1 MKSWIERALRRLP
14 GYRQEHPLAHRLTIY
29 VLACSLG
36 FALLSTA
43 LQLGIEYRREMQLI
57 DQRLELIRSGY
68 LASLAR
74 SLWDVDDDQ
83 LRLQMQG
90 ILYFPDVSAL
100 RLEGVGAATA
110 MEMRLRPQVSHVSTR
125 EQVFELRYAAP
136 EGMRELGRLVVQI
149 DLDAVLGRLAWS
161 GVTIFLSQTLTI
173 LMIAGVLVVIFQ
185 WLVTRHLESMAR
197 YARQLGEGQLDAPL
211 SLSRASRVPAD
222 ELDAVVA
229 ALNDMRLA
237 IRQEIG
243 RRQRAH
249 EQLAFSRDQ
258 LKDKVDKR
266 TRSLRAAKEAAE
278 SANRAKSQFLATMSH
293 EIRTPMNGMLGM
305 IQLLRQ
311 RPLTAASGAQLE
323 VLHQSGESLLAT
335 LNQILDYARLE
346 EGTYLP
352 EALDFSL
359 RQLVDG
365 QLLLLDAA
373 ARQKGLTLRAGVAE
387 GLPDAYCGSVG
398 GLRQVL
404 GNLLSNAIKFT
415 ATGRV
420 ALRVQ
425 PAVARGVGW
434 LRFEVEDSGIG
445 IEPQQKDRIFE
456 RFTQA
461 DESITRRFGGT
472 GLGLA
477 ICRKLVEGMGG
488 VLDVDSTPGAGSRF
502 WFEVPLQACSARAAG
517 DSPERVVEGVDALE
531 GPSHSELAI
540 ADGRSL
546 SLLLVEDVAINRQV
560 LTGLLENAGHL
571 VFTAEDGRGALALC
585 RQQGFDVILM
595 DMHLPG
601 MSGAEVS
608 RCIRGEAGKPASP
621 DKLNAATPIVALTA
635 SVAPEDIRHYLD
647 SGMDAV
653 VAKPIRLERL
663 RQVLAEVLNV
673 PVVPVEAE
681 AAVPASAGT
690 VNTRLLATHAGVFG
704 RSRLLALLAL
714 LAQMVEQAGDL
725 RAQLAEM
732 LRTGDLYE
740 AEGIAHKLAGSCEL
754 LGLDAS
760 GRSLRVME
768 KTAAADDLA
777 ACRDEWQSFGAVF
790 ECELATARE
799 FAAAIRPG

>member
-1 MKSWIERALRRLP
+1 MSIKSWVERARGRLP
-14 GYRQEHPLAHRLTIY
+14 GYRQEHPLAHRLTIF
-29 VLACSLG
+29 VLVCSLG

-43 LQLGIEYRREMQLI
+43 LQLGIEYRREMHLI
-57 DQRLELIRSGY
+57 EQRFELIRSGY

-74 SLWDVDDDQ
+74 SLWDVDDEQ

-90 ILYFPDVSAL
+90 ILYFPDVSAVQ
-100 RLEGVGAATA
+100 LEGVDAGVVV
-110 MEMRLRPQVSHVSTR
+110 EMRQGPPLSAVSTR
-125 EQVFELRYAAP
+125 DQVFVLRYAAP
-136 EGMRELGRLVVQI
+136 EGLRELGRLVVQV

-211 SLSRASRVPAD
+211 RLARASSVPPD

-229 ALNDMRLA
+229 ALNDMRVA
-237 IRQEIG
+237 IQQDIG

-258 LKDKVDKR
+258 LKDKVHKR

-311 RPLTAASGAQLE
+311 RPLAAENAARLE
-323 VLHQSGESLLAT
+323 VLHQSGEALLAT
-335 LNQILDYARLE
+335 LNQVLDYARLE
-346 EGTYLP
+346 EGAYLP
-352 EALDFSL
+352 ETLRFSL
-359 RQLVDG
+359 RQLVHG
-365 QLLLLDAA
+365 QLQLLDAA
-373 ARQKGLTLRAGVAE
+373 ARQKGLVLQAE
-387 GLPDAYCGSVG
+387 LAPDLPDTYCGSVG

-404 GNLLSNAIKFT
+404 GNLLSNAVKFT
-415 ATGRV
+415 AAGRV
-420 ALRVQ
+420 IVRVQ
-425 PAVARGVGW
+425 SSSTQGLER

-445 IEPQQKDRIFE
+445 IEPQQQDRIFE

-488 VLDVDSTPGAGSRF
+488 VLEVDSTPAVGSRF
-502 WFEVPLQACSARAAG
+502 WFEVPLVACPDPGSGEVLAGGEGDVQAGAAR
-517 DSPERVVEGVDALE
+517 
-531 GPSHSELAI
+531 SEEVI
-540 ADGRSL
+540 ADAHSL
-546 SLLLVEDVAINRQV
+546 SLLLVEDVAINREV
-560 LTGLLENAGHL
+560 LSGLLESAGHL
-571 VFTAEDGRGALALC
+571 VFTAEDGQGALALC

-601 MSGAEVS
+601 MSGAEVA
-608 RCIRGEAGKPASP
+608 RCIRAESASSGN
-621 DKLNAATPIVALTA
+621 LNSATPIVALTA
-635 SVAPEDIRHYLD
+635 SVAQEDIRHYLD

-663 RQVLAEVLNV
+663 RQVLAEAVHAPAPV
-673 PVVPVEAE
+673 PVPESE
-681 AAVPASAGT
+681 RAALAPAQGGS
-690 VNTRLLATHAGVFG
+690 VNTRLLATHASVFG
-704 RSRLLALLAL
+704 RSRLLALLE
-714 LAQMVEQAGDL
+714 QMMGQAGEL

-732 LRTGDLYE
+732 LRTEDLYE
-740 AEGIAHKLAGSCEL
+740 AEAIAHKLAGSCEL

-760 GRSLRVME
+760 ARRLRAIE
-768 KTAAADDLA
+768 KTAAADDLL
-777 ACRDEWQSFGAVF
+777 ACRALWEPFDTDF
-790 ECELATARE
+790 EAELAAARE
-799 FAAAIRPG
+799 FAEGMRAG

>member
-1 MKSWIERALRRLP
+1 MSMKSWIERTLGRLP

-43 LQLGIEYRREMQLI
+43 LQLGIEYRSEMRLI
-57 DQRLELIRSGY
+57 DQRFELIRSGY
-68 LASLAR
+68 LASLGR
-74 SLWDVDDDQ
+74 SLWDVDDEQ

-90 ILYFPDVSAL
+90 ILYFPDVSAV
-100 RLEGVGAATA
+100 RLEGVGTAAT
-110 MEMRLRPQVSHVSTR
+110 MEMRQGPPLSAVSTR
-125 EQVFELRYAAP
+125 DQVFVLRYAAP
-136 EGMRELGRLVVQI
+136 EGLRELGRLVVQI

-211 SLSRASRVPAD
+211 SLARASSVPAD
-222 ELDAVVA
+222 ELDAVVT
-229 ALNDMRLA
+229 ALNDMRVA
-237 IRQEIG
+237 IQQDIN

-258 LKDKVDKR
+258 LKDKVHKR

-311 RPLTAASGAQLE
+311 RPLAAENIGRLE

-335 LNQILDYARLE
+335 LNQVLDYARLE
-346 EGTYLP
+346 EGAYLP
-352 EALDFSL
+352 ETLSFSL
-359 RQLVDG
+359 RQMVHG
-365 QLLLLDAA
+365 QLLLLDAS
-373 ARQKGLTLRAGVAE
+373 ARQKGLVLQAE
-387 GLPDAYCGSVG
+387 LAPDLPDAYCGSVG

-404 GNLLSNAIKFT
+404 GNLLSNAVKFT
-415 ATGRV
+415 AAGRV
-420 ALRVQ
+420 TVRVQ
-425 PAVARGVGW
+425 PGSTHGLER

-445 IEPQQKDRIFE
+445 IEAQQKERVFE

-488 VLDVDSTPGAGSRF
+488 VLDVDSTPGVGSRF
-502 WFEVPLQACSARAAG
+502 WFEVPLPVCSAPASGESLAAG
-517 DSPERVVEGVDALE
+517 EGDVQMGAARSERVITDA
-531 GPSHSELAI
+531 H
-540 ADGRSL
+540 SL
-546 SLLLVEDVAINRQV
+546 SLLLVEDVAINREV
-560 LTGLLENAGHL
+560 LTGLLESAGHL
-571 VFTAEDGRGALALC
+571 VFTAEDGQCALELC

-601 MSGAEVS
+601 MSGAEVA
-608 RCIRGEAGKPASP
+608 RCIRAEPGTSGN
-621 DKLNAATPIVALTA
+621 LNSSTPIVALTA

-663 RQVLAEVLNV
+663 RQALAEVVHAPGLA
-673 PVVPVEAE
+673 PVLASESTV
-681 AAVPASAGT
+681 AAPAQGGT
-690 VNTRLLATHAGVFG
+690 VNTRLLATHASVFG
-704 RSRLLALLAL
+704 RSRLLALLE
-714 LAQMVEQAGDL
+714 QMMGQAGEL
-725 RAQLAEM
+725 RTQLAEM
-732 LRTGDLYE
+732 LRTEDLYE
-740 AEGIAHKLAGSCEL
+740 AEAIAHKLAGSCEL

-760 GRSLRVME
+760 GRSLRMME
-768 KTAAADDLA
+768 KMAAADDLL
-777 ACRDEWQSFGAVF
+777 ACREQWQQFDAGF
-790 ECELATARE
+790 EGELAAARE
-799 FAAAIRPG
+799 FAERTRVG

>member
-1 MKSWIERALRRLP
+1 MSMKSWIERALGRLP

-43 LQLGIEYRREMQLI
+43 LQLGIEYRSEMRLI
-57 DQRLELIRSGY
+57 DQRFELIRSGY
-68 LASLAR
+68 VASLAR
-74 SLWDVDDDQ
+74 SLWDVDDEQ

-90 ILYFPDVSAL
+90 ILYFPDVSAV
-100 RLEGVGAATA
+100 RLEGVGAAAT
-110 MEMRLRPQVSHVSTR
+110 MEMRLGPPRTAGATR
-125 EQVFELRYAAP
+125 DQVFVLRYAAP
-136 EGMRELGRLVVQI
+136 EGLRELGRLVVQI

-173 LMIAGVLVVIFQ
+173 LMISGVLVVIFQ

-211 SLSRASRVPAD
+211 SLARASSVPAD
-222 ELDAVVA
+222 ELDAVVT
-229 ALNDMRLA
+229 ALNDMRVA
-237 IRQEIG
+237 IQQDIN

-266 TRSLRAAKEAAE
+266 TRSLRAAKETAE

-311 RPLTAASGAQLE
+311 RPLAAENIGRLE

-335 LNQILDYARLE
+335 LNQVLDYARLE
-346 EGTYLP
+346 EGAYLP
-352 EALDFSL
+352 ETLSFSL
-359 RQLVDG
+359 RQMVHG
-365 QLLLLDAA
+365 QLLLLDAS
-373 ARQKGLTLRAGVAE
+373 ARQKGLVLQAE
-387 GLPDAYCGSVG
+387 LAPDLPDAYCGSVG

-404 GNLLSNAIKFT
+404 GNLLSNAVKFT
-415 ATGRV
+415 AAGRV
-420 ALRVQ
+420 TVRVQ
-425 PAVARGVGW
+425 PGRTHGLER
-434 LRFEVEDSGIG
+434 LRFEVEDSGMG
-445 IEPQQKDRIFE
+445 IEAQQKERVFE

-488 VLDVDSTPGAGSRF
+488 VLDVDSAPGVGSCF
-502 WFEVPLQACSARAAG
+502 WFEVPLAACPDAGSGEVLVAGEGDVQAGAARSAQ
-517 DSPERVVEGVDALE
+517 V
-531 GPSHSELAI
+531 I
-540 ADGRSL
+540 ADAHSL
-546 SLLLVEDVAINRQV
+546 SLLLVEDVVINREV
-560 LTGLLENAGHL
+560 LTGLLESAGHL
-571 VFTAEDGRGALALC
+571 VFTAEDGQGALALC

-595 DMHLPG
+595 DMHRPG
-601 MSGAEVS
+601 MSGAEVA
-608 RCIRGEAGKPASP
+608 RCIRAEPGTSGN
-621 DKLNAATPIVALTA
+621 LNSSTPIVALTA

-663 RQVLAEVLNV
+663 RQVLAEVVHAPV
-673 PVVPVEAE
+673 PVPVPESE
-681 AAVPASAGT
+681 RAAVALAHGGS
-690 VNTRLLATHAGVFG
+690 VNTRLLATHASVFG
-704 RSRLLALLAL
+704 RSRLLSL
-714 LAQMVEQAGDL
+714 LAQMKEQGGGA

-732 LRTGDLYE
+732 LRTEDLYE
-740 AEGIAHKLAGSCEL
+740 AEAIAHKLAGSCEL

-760 GRSLRVME
+760 GRRLRAIE
-768 KTAAADDLA
+768 KTAAADDLL
-777 ACRDEWQSFGAVF
+777 ACRALWEPFDTDF
-790 ECELATARE
+790 EAELAAARE
-799 FAAAIRPG
+799 FAEGMRAG

>member
-1 MKSWIERALRRLP
+1 MKGWIERVLRRLP
-14 GYRQEHPLAHRLTIY
+14 GYRQEHPLAHRLTMY
-29 VLACSLG
+29 VLVCSLG

-43 LQLGIEYRREMQLI
+43 LQLGIEYRREMRLI
-57 DQRLELIRSGY
+57 EQRLELIRTGY
-68 LASLAR
+68 VASLAR
-74 SLWDVDDDQ
+74 SLWDVDDEQ

-100 RLEGVGAATA
+100 RLEGTEATGVSA
-110 MEMRLRPQVSHVSTR
+110 MRLPGQAPRVSTR
-125 EQVFELRYAAP
+125 EHAFILSHAAP
-136 EGMRELGRLVVQI
+136 EGVRELGRLVVQI

-161 GVTIFLSQTLTI
+161 GVTIFLSQTLTL

-211 SLSRASRVPAD
+211 TLARAPAKTPD

-258 LKDKVDKR
+258 LKDRVEKR

-278 SANRAKSQFLATMSH
+278 AANRAKSQFLATMSH

-311 RPLTAASGAQLE
+311 RPLPASVGAELE

-335 LNQILDYARLE
+335 LNHVLDYARLE
-346 EGTYLP
+346 EGAYLP
-352 EALDFSL
+352 ESVGFSL

-365 QLLLLDAA
+365 QLRLVDAA
-373 ARQKGLTLRAGVAE
+373 ARQKGLALVAE
-387 GLPDAYCGSVG
+387 VEEALPDAWCGSVG
-398 GLRQVL
+398 GLRQVIA
-404 GNLLSNAIKFT
+404 NLLSNAIKFT
-415 ATGRV
+415 PAGQVTLRVHLAPGEATGR
-420 ALRVQ
+420 
-425 PAVARGVGW
+425 

-445 IEPQQKDRIFE
+445 IDAAQIERIFD

-488 VLDVDSTPGAGSRF
+488 TLDVSSTAGVGSRF
-502 WFEVPLQACSARAAG
+502 WFDVPLQRAAV
-517 DSPERVVEGVDALE
+517 ERTTGSESVVDGMRDDA
-531 GPSHSELAI
+531 A
-540 ADGRSL
+540 ADGPSL

-560 LTGLLENAGHL
+560 LVGLLENAGHL
-571 VFTAEDGRGALALC
+571 VFSAEDGVQALEMC
-585 RQQGFDVILM
+585 RQQGFDAILM

-608 RCIRGEAGKPASP
+608 RRIRCDADS
-621 DKLNAATPIVALTA
+621 LNAGAPIVALTA
-635 SVAPEDIRHYLD
+635 SVAPEDVRHYLD

-653 VAKPIRLERL
+653 VAKPIRLDNL
-663 RQVLAEVLNV
+663 RQTLTK
-673 PVVPVEAE
+673 VVRGQCA
-681 AAVPASAGT
+681 PALVSAPLQDGPLDG
-690 VNTRLLATHAGVFG
+690 RLLAMHASVFG
-704 RSRLLALLAL
+704 PARLLAM
-714 LAQMVEQAGDL
+714 LAQLAVQAESGA
-725 RAQLAEM
+725 AQLAEA
-732 LRTGDLYE
+732 LQREDLYE
-740 AEGIAHKLAGSCEL
+740 AEAVAHRLAGACEL
-754 LGLDAS
+754 LGLGEC
-760 GRSLRVME
+760 GRILRALE
-768 KTAAADDLA
+768 RTAAADDLS
-777 ACRDEWQSFGAVF
+777 ACRSLLEQFN
-790 ECELATARE
+790 ARIE
-799 FAAAIRPG
+799 PDIAAARDYAAAMAPA

>member
-1 MKSWIERALRRLP
+1 MKGWIERALRRLP
-14 GYRQEHPLAHRLTIY
+14 GYRQEHPLAHRLTMY
-29 VLACSLG
+29 VLVCSLG

-43 LQLGIEYRREMQLI
+43 LQLGIEYRREMRLI
-57 DQRLELIRSGY
+57 EQRLELIRSGY
-68 LASLAR
+68 VASLAR
-74 SLWDVDDDQ
+74 SLWDVDDAQ

-100 RLEGVGAATA
+100 RLEGTEAAGVT
-110 MEMRLRPQVSHVSTR
+110 EMRLPGQTSRVATR
-125 EQVFELRYAAP
+125 EHAFVLSHAAP
-136 EGMRELGRLVVQI
+136 EGVRELGRLVVQI

-161 GVTIFLSQTLTI
+161 GLTIFLSQTLTL

-211 SLSRASRVPAD
+211 ALARAPGQTPD

-258 LKDKVDKR
+258 LKDRVEKR

-278 SANRAKSQFLATMSH
+278 AANRAKSQFLATMSH

-311 RPLTAASGAQLE
+311 RPLPAPVRAELE

-335 LNQILDYARLE
+335 LNHVLDYARLE
-346 EGTYLP
+346 EGAYLP
-352 EALDFSL
+352 ESVDFSL

-365 QLLLLDAA
+365 QLRLVDAA
-373 ARQKGLTLRAGVAE
+373 ARQKGLTLVAE
-387 GLPDAYCGSVG
+387 VADSLPDAWCGSVG
-398 GLRQVL
+398 GLRQVIA
-404 GNLLSNAIKFT
+404 NLLSNAIKFT
-415 ATGRV
+415 ATGPV
-420 ALRVQ
+420 TLRVRQ
-425 PAVARGVGW
+425 APGQAAGW
-434 LRFEVEDSGIG
+434 LRFEVEDHGIG
-445 IEPQQKDRIFE
+445 IDAAQIERIFD

-488 VLDVDSTPGAGSRF
+488 TLEVSSTAGVGSRF
-502 WFEVPLQACSARAAG
+502 WFDVPLQRAAVERPTAAEIVVDGMG
-517 DSPERVVEGVDALE
+517 DA
-531 GPSHSELAI
+531 AA
-540 ADGRSL
+540 ADWPSL

-560 LTGLLENAGHL
+560 LVGLLENAGHL
-571 VFTAEDGRGALALC
+571 VFGAEDGVQALEMC
-585 RQQGFDVILM
+585 RQQGFDAILM

-608 RCIRGEAGKPASP
+608 RRIRGEAHG
-621 DKLNAATPIVALTA
+621 LNAGTPIVALTA

-653 VAKPIRLERL
+653 VAKPIRLDNL
-663 RQVLAEVLNV
+663 RQTLTEVLRGQSA
-673 PVVPVEAE
+673 PAL
-681 AAVPASAGT
+681 ASAPVPGGMLDG
-690 VNTRLLATHAGVFG
+690 RLLAMHASVFG
-704 RSRLLALLAL
+704 RARLLALLAQ
-714 LAQMVEQAGDL
+714 LAAQAESGS
-725 RAQLAEM
+725 AQLAEA
-732 LRTGDLYE
+732 LQREDLYE
-740 AEGIAHKLAGSCEL
+740 AEAVAHKLAGSCEL
-754 LGLDAS
+754 LGLDEC
-760 GRSLRVME
+760 GRSLRALE
-768 KTAAADDLA
+768 KKAAADDLS
-777 ACRDEWQSFGAVF
+777 ACRGL
-790 ECELATARE
+790 LAQFNARIGPDM
-799 FAAAIRPG
+799 AAARDYAAAVAPA

>member
-1 MKSWIERALRRLP
+1 MKGWIERALGRLP

-43 LQLGIEYRREMQLI
+43 LQLGIEYRSEMRLI
-57 DQRLELIRSGY
+57 DQRFELIRSGY
-68 LASLAR
+68 VASLAR
-74 SLWDVDDDQ
+74 SLWDVDDEQ

-90 ILYFPDVSAL
+90 ILYFPDVSAV
-100 RLEGVGAATA
+100 RLEGTDAATA
-110 MEMRLRPQVSHVSTR
+110 MEMRLSPQGSPGATR
-125 EQVFELRYAAP
+125 DQIFALRHAAP
-136 EGMRELGRLVVQI
+136 EGMRELGRLVVQV
-149 DLDAVLGRLAWS
+149 DLDAVLGRLAWN
-161 GVTIFLSQTLTI
+161 GVTIFLSQTFTI

-197 YARQLGEGQLDAPL
+197 YARQLGEGRLDAPL
-211 SLSRASRVPAD
+211 RLARAASIPPD

-229 ALNDMRLA
+229 ALNDMRVA
-237 IRQEIG
+237 IQQDIN

-311 RPLTAASGAQLE
+311 RPLATENIGRLE

-335 LNQILDYARLE
+335 LNQVLDYARLE
-346 EGTYLP
+346 EEAYLP
-352 EALDFSL
+352 ETLSFSL
-359 RQLVDG
+359 RQLVEG
-365 QLLLLDAA
+365 QLLLHDAA
-373 ARQKGLTLRAGVAE
+373 ARQKGLLLQAE
-387 GLPDAYCGSVG
+387 IAQDLPDTYRGSVG

-404 GNLLSNAIKFT
+404 GNLLSNAVKFT
-415 ATGRV
+415 AAGRV
-420 ALRVQ
+420 IVRVRAIRMQ
-425 PAVARGVGW
+425 DQSG

-445 IEPQQKDRIFE
+445 IEPQQKERVFE

-488 VLDVDSTPGAGSRF
+488 VLDVDSTPGVGSRF
-502 WFEVPLQACSARAAG
+502 WFEVPLVACPDAGAGAVLVAGEDAVQAGAARHEEVLA
-517 DSPERVVEGVDALE
+517 DA
-531 GPSHSELAI
+531 H
-540 ADGRSL
+540 SL
-546 SLLLVEDVAINRQV
+546 SLLLVEDVAINREV
-560 LTGLLENAGHL
+560 LSGLLESAGHL
-571 VFTAEDGRGALALC
+571 VFTAEDGQGALVLC

-601 MSGAEVS
+601 MSGAEVA
-608 RCIRGEAGKPASP
+608 RCIRAEPASSGN
-621 DKLNAATPIVALTA
+621 LNSATPIVALTA

-663 RQVLAEVLNV
+663 RRVLAEVV
-673 PVVPVEAE
+673 HAP
-681 AAVPASAGT
+681 VPAPVSGSERAVAAPAQGGS
-690 VNTRLLATHAGVFG
+690 VNTRLLATHASVFG
-704 RSRLLALLAL
+704 RSRLLALLE
-714 LAQMVEQAGDL
+714 QMMEQAGDL
-725 RAQLAEM
+725 RTQLAEM
-732 LRTGDLYE
+732 LRAEDLYE
-740 AEGIAHKLAGSCEL
+740 TEAIAHKLAGSCEL

-760 GRSLRVME
+760 GRSLRAME
-768 KTAAADDLA
+768 RMAAADELLACRAQWQQFDAGFEAELA
-777 ACRDEWQSFGAVF
+777 A
-790 ECELATARE
+790 ARE
-799 FAAAIRPG
+799 FAARTRPG

>member
-1 MKSWIERALRRLP
+1 MSMKSWIERALGRLP

-43 LQLGIEYRREMQLI
+43 LQLGIEYRSEMRLI
-57 DQRLELIRSGY
+57 DQRFELIRSGY
-68 LASLAR
+68 LASLGR
-74 SLWDVDDDQ
+74 SLWDVDDEQ

-90 ILYFPDVSAL
+90 ILYFPDVSAV
-100 RLEGVGAATA
+100 RLEGVGAAAT
-110 MEMRLRPQVSHVSTR
+110 MEMRLGPPRTAGATR
-125 EQVFELRYAAP
+125 DQVFVLRYAAP
-136 EGMRELGRLVVQI
+136 EGLRELGRLVVQI

-211 SLSRASRVPAD
+211 SLARASSVPAD
-222 ELDAVVA
+222 ELDAVVT
-229 ALNDMRLA
+229 ALNDMRVA
-237 IRQEIG
+237 IQQDIN

-258 LKDKVDKR
+258 LKDKVHKR

-311 RPLTAASGAQLE
+311 RPLAAENIGRLE

-335 LNQILDYARLE
+335 LNQVLDYARLE
-346 EGTYLP
+346 EGAYLP
-352 EALDFSL
+352 ETLSFSL
-359 RQLVDG
+359 RQMVHG
-365 QLLLLDAA
+365 QLLLLDAS
-373 ARQKGLTLRAGVAE
+373 ARQKGLVLQAE
-387 GLPDAYCGSVG
+387 LAPDLPDAYCGSVG

-404 GNLLSNAIKFT
+404 GNLLSNAVKFT
-415 ATGRV
+415 AAGRV
-420 ALRVQ
+420 TVRVQ
-425 PAVARGVGW
+425 PGSTHGLER

-445 IEPQQKDRIFE
+445 IEAQQKERVFE

-488 VLDVDSTPGAGSRF
+488 VLDVDSAPGVGSCF
-502 WFEVPLQACSARAAG
+502 WFEVPLAACPEQGCSAVLPAEGDFSAPAAR
-517 DSPERVVEGVDALE
+517 SAQVMADA
-531 GPSHSELAI
+531 H
-540 ADGRSL
+540 SL
-546 SLLLVEDVAINRQV
+546 SLLLVEDVAINREV
-560 LTGLLENAGHL
+560 LTGLLESAGHL
-571 VFTAEDGRGALALC
+571 VFTAEDGQGALALC

-601 MSGAEVS
+601 MSGAAVA
-608 RCIRGEAGKPASP
+608 RCIRAERSSSGN
-621 DKLNAATPIVALTA
+621 LNSSTPIVALTA
-635 SVAPEDIRHYLD
+635 SVAPEDIRHYLN

-663 RQVLAEVLNV
+663 RQVLAEVVHAPGLA
-673 PVVPVEAE
+673 PVLASESTV
-681 AAVPASAGT
+681 AAPAQGGT
-690 VNTRLLATHAGVFG
+690 VNTRLLATHASVFG
-704 RSRLLALLAL
+704 RSRLLALLG
-714 LAQMVEQAGDL
+714 QMGEQAGGL
-725 RAQLAEM
+725 RAQLVEM
-732 LRTGDLYE
+732 LRTEDLYE
-740 AEGIAHKLAGSCEL
+740 TEAIAHKLAGSCEL

-760 GRSLRVME
+760 GRRLREME
-768 KTAAADDLA
+768 KKAAADDLA
-777 ACRDEWQSFGAVF
+777 ACRELWQQFDADFEDELVA
-790 ECELATARE
+790 ARE
-799 FAAAIRPG
+799 FAERARPG

>member
-1 MKSWIERALRRLP
+1 MSIKSWIERALRRLP
-14 GYRQEHPLAHRLTIY
+14 SYRLEHPLAHRLTMY
-29 VLACSLG
+29 FLACSLG
-36 FALLSTA
+36 FALLSTGV
-43 LQLGIEYRREMQLI
+43 QLGIEYRREMRLI

-74 SLWDVDDDQ
+74 SLWDVDEDQ

-100 RLEGVGAATA
+100 RLEGVGSTA
-110 MEMRLRPQVSHVSTR
+110 VMEMRLRPQASHVSTR
-125 EQVFELRYAAP
+125 EQSFELSYAAP

-161 GVTIFLSQTLTI
+161 GVTIFLSQTLTL

-211 SLSRASRVPAD
+211 ILARASRVPAD

-229 ALNDMRLA
+229 ALNDMRLS
-237 IRQEIG
+237 IRQEIS

-249 EQLAFSRDQ
+249 EQLAYSRDQ
-258 LKDKVDKR
+258 LKEKVEKR

-305 IQLLRQ
+305 VQLLRQ
-311 RPLTAASGAQLE
+311 RPLSAASGAQLE

-346 EGTYLP
+346 EGAYLP
-352 EALDFSL
+352 EALHFSL
-359 RQLVDG
+359 RELVDG
-365 QLLLLDAA
+365 QVLLLDAA
-373 ARQKGLTLRAGVAE
+373 ARQKGLALQANIAE
-387 GLPDAYCGSVG
+387 CLADDYSGSVG

-404 GNLLSNAIKFT
+404 ANLLSNAIKFT
-415 ATGRV
+415 AAGRV
-420 ALRVQ
+420 TLRVQ
-425 PAVARGVGW
+425 PALAHGPGW
-434 LRFEVEDSGIG
+434 LRFEIEDTGIG
-445 IEPQQKDRIFE
+445 IELEQKDRLFE

-488 VLDVDSTPGAGSRF
+488 VLDVDGTVGVGSCF
-502 WFEVPLQACSARAAG
+502 WFEVPLQLSAPRAPG
-517 DSPERVVEGVDALE
+517 DTLGLATAP
-531 GPSHSELAI
+531 HSGLAI
-540 ADGRSL
+540 ENGRSL

-560 LTGLLENAGHL
+560 LTGLLESAGHL
-571 VFTAEDGRGALALC
+571 VFGAEDGNCALELC

-595 DMHLPG
+595 DMNLPG
-601 MSGAEVS
+601 MSGAEVA
-608 RCIRGEAGKPASP
+608 RCIRGEAGKAHN
-621 DKLNAATPIVALTA
+621 LNVATPIVALTA

-647 SGMDAV
+647 CGMDAV

-663 RQVLAEVLNV
+663 RQVLAEVLHAPV
-673 PVVPVEAE
+673 PVLATGP
-681 AAVPASAGT
+681 AADLPGT

-704 RSRLLALLAL
+704 QARLLALLG
-714 LAQMVEQAGDL
+714 QMMEQSGGL
-725 RAQLAEM
+725 RAQMAEM
-732 LRTGDLYE
+732 LRTEDLYE
-740 AEGIAHKLAGSCEL
+740 TEAIAHKLAGSCEL
-754 LGLDAS
+754 LGLDES

-768 KTAAADDLA
+768 KMAAADDLA
-777 ACRDEWQSFGAVF
+777 ACRELLQEFEASF
-790 ECELATARE
+790 ESELAAARE
-799 FAAAIRPG
+799 FAAANRPA

>member
-1 MKSWIERALRRLP
+1 MSMKSWTERALGRLP

-43 LQLGIEYRREMQLI
+43 LQLGIEYRSEMRLI
-57 DQRLELIRSGY
+57 DQRFELIRSGY
-68 LASLAR
+68 VASLAR
-74 SLWDVDDDQ
+74 SLWDVDDEQ

-90 ILYFPDVSAL
+90 ILYFPDVSAV
-100 RLEGVGAATA
+100 RLEGVGAAA
-110 MEMRLRPQVSHVSTR
+110 VMEMRQGPPLSAASTR
-125 EQVFELRYAAP
+125 DQVFVLRHAAP
-136 EGMRELGRLVVQI
+136 EGMRELGRLIVQV
-149 DLDAVLGRLAWS
+149 DLDAVLGRLVWS

-211 SLSRASRVPAD
+211 SLARASSVPPD

-229 ALNDMRLA
+229 ALNDMRVA
-237 IRQEIG
+237 IQQDIN

-311 RPLTAASGAQLE
+311 RPLAAENLGRLE

-335 LNQILDYARLE
+335 LNQVLDYARLE
-346 EGTYLP
+346 EGAYLP
-352 EALDFSL
+352 ETLIFSL
-359 RQLVDG
+359 RQLVHG
-365 QLLLLDAA
+365 QLLLLEAS
-373 ARQKGLTLRAGVAE
+373 ARQKGLVLQAE
-387 GLPDAYCGSVG
+387 LGPDLPDAYRGSVG

-404 GNLLSNAIKFT
+404 GNLLSNAVKFT
-415 ATGRV
+415 AAGRV
-420 ALRVQ
+420 IVRVRAIRMQ
-425 PAVARGVGW
+425 DRSG
-434 LRFEVEDSGIG
+434 LRFEVEDSGMG
-445 IEPQQKDRIFE
+445 IEAQQKERVFE

-488 VLDVDSTPGAGSRF
+488 VLDVDSTPGVGSCF
-502 WFEVPLQACSARAAG
+502 WFEVPLAACPEQGCSEVLTAESDFSASDARSAQVMA
-517 DSPERVVEGVDALE
+517 DVD
-531 GPSHSELAI
+531 
-540 ADGRSL
+540 SL
-546 SLLLVEDVAINRQV
+546 SLLLVEDVAINREV
-560 LTGLLENAGHL
+560 LSGLLESAGHL
-571 VFTAEDGRGALALC
+571 VFTAEDGQGALALC

-601 MSGAEVS
+601 MSGAEVA
-608 RCIRGEAGKPASP
+608 RCIRAEPSSSGN
-621 DKLNAATPIVALTA
+621 LNSSTPIVALTA
-635 SVAPEDIRHYLD
+635 SVTQEDIRHYLD

-663 RQVLAEVLNV
+663 RQVLAEVVRASVLA
-673 PVVPVEAE
+673 PVLASESTV
-681 AAVPASAGT
+681 AAPAQGGS
-690 VNTRLLATHAGVFG
+690 VNTCLLATHASVFG
-704 RSRLLALLAL
+704 RSRLLALLE
-714 LAQMVEQAGDL
+714 QMMGQAGDL
-725 RAQLAEM
+725 RAQLAQM
-732 LRTGDLYE
+732 LRAEDLYE
-740 AEGIAHKLAGSCEL
+740 TEAIAHKLAGSCEL

-760 GRSLRVME
+760 GRRLRAME
-768 KTAAADDLA
+768 KMAAADDLA
-777 ACRDEWQSFGAVF
+777 ACREEWQQF
-790 ECELATARE
+790 EAGFEGELMAARE
-799 FAAAIRPG
+799 FAARVRPG

>member
-1 MKSWIERALRRLP
+1 MWRRSIF
-14 GYRQEHPLAHRLTIY
+14 Y
-29 VLACSLG
+29 
-36 FALLSTA
+36 TA
-43 LQLGIEYRREMQLI
+43 RF
-57 DQRLELIRSGY
+57 
-68 LASLAR
+68 AR
-74 SLWDVDDDQ
+74 S
-83 LRLQMQG
+83 
-90 ILYFPDVSAL
+90 
-100 RLEGVGAATA
+100 
-110 MEMRLRPQVSHVSTR
+110 
-125 EQVFELRYAAP
+125 
-136 EGMRELGRLVVQI
+136 
-149 DLDAVLGRLAWS
+149 
-161 GVTIFLSQTLTI
+161 
-173 LMIAGVLVVIFQ
+173 
-185 WLVTRHLESMAR
+185 
-197 YARQLGEGQLDAPL
+197 
-211 SLSRASRVPAD
+211 
-222 ELDAVVA
+222 
-229 ALNDMRLA
+229 
-237 IRQEIG
+237 
-243 RRQRAH
+243 
-249 EQLAFSRDQ
+249 
-258 LKDKVDKR
+258 
-266 TRSLRAAKEAAE
+266 
-278 SANRAKSQFLATMSH
+278 
-293 EIRTPMNGMLGM
+293 
-305 IQLLRQ
+305 
-311 RPLTAASGAQLE
+311 
-323 VLHQSGESLLAT
+323 
-335 LNQILDYARLE
+335 
-346 EGTYLP
+346 
-352 EALDFSL
+352 
-359 RQLVDG
+359 
-365 QLLLLDAA
+365 
-373 ARQKGLTLRAGVAE
+373 
-387 GLPDAYCGSVG
+387 
-398 GLRQVL
+398 
-404 GNLLSNAIKFT
+404 SNAIKFT

-663 RQVLAEVLNV
+663 RQVLAEVLNA

-704 RSRLLALLAL
+704 RSRLLAL